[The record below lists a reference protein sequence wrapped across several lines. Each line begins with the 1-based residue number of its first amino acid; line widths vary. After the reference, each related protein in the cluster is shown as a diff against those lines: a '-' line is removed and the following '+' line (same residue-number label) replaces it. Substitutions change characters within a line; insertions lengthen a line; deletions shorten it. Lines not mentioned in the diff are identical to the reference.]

1 MVGRKHIAQRFPATD
16 QSGADASSYRR
27 RTQQGERNSQ
37 KENTVGIIKSG
48 LFISLDGVVESP
60 NSWHFPYFNDE
71 MGAAVGAM
79 MAGNDALLIG
89 RKTYEEFASYWP
101 TADRDD
107 PITAQMNGTRKYVVS
122 TTLTDPTW
130 ENSTVVSGDVKAEI
144 AKLKQD
150 QQLGTTGSG
159 TLVRWLLQQG
169 LLDEL
174 HLLVHPLVV
183 GEGKKLF
190 DDGTRVPLQLLSS
203 TTFSTGVLH
212 LVYARAAE

>member
-1 MVGRKHIAQRFPATD
+1 M
-16 QSGADASSYRR
+16 
-27 RTQQGERNSQ
+27 
-37 KENTVGIIKSG
+37 GIIKSG

-60 NSWHFPYFNDE
+60 DSWHFPYFNDE

-101 TADRDD
+101 TADPDD
-107 PITAQMNGTRKYVVS
+107 PTTAQMNGTRKYVVS

-130 ENSTVVSGDVKAEI
+130 ENSTVVSGDVKTEI

-150 QQLGTTGSG
+150 QQLGMTGSG
-159 TLVRWLLQQG
+159 TLVRWLLEQG

-183 GEGKKLF
+183 GRGKKLF
-190 DDGTRVPLQLLSS
+190 DDGTQVPLQLLSS